1 MKIALVADDIDF
13 NESEA
18 NPLNR
23 QVDRIHRYYVE
34 EITEGIRGAG
44 YDVVLYRSPGEL
56 ISNIHRHTNDLVFP
70 YWQGIHSKN
79 RHALGPAICE
89 AAGVKYI
96 GGDAFAK
103 SLCNDKHM
111 TKFLTRDLGLDAP
124 LSVTLNSEADF
135 HKMESLPLPLV
146 VKPMFEGSSL
156 GITQRNL
163 VRDYAS
169 ACAIARELLL
179 EFGGPIMAEEF
190 VSGREVSICMIGYG
204 DKIREWAAGER
215 YVLKDEDFLK
225 HNLYAFDDKYV
236 AEDSLGMRNVKP
248 EIWDGLFE
256 ACRRVFRYLDKVEYM
271 RIDGKLA
278 PNSFKIIELTP
289 ESHLG
294 KNAEFCSTFLAEG
307 KLGFPDV
314 MANLIENCLE
324 RYSHCDETGRL
335 RLEPVRTSV

>member
-1 MKIALVADDIDF
+1 MKIVLVADDIVIDP
-13 NESEA
+13 SEV
-18 NPLNR
+18 NPNNR
-23 QVDRIHRYYVE
+23 QIDRIHRYYVE
-34 EITEGIRGAG
+34 EMTGAIRDAG
-44 YDVVLYRSPGEL
+44 YDVQLYTSPAEL
-56 ISNIHRHTNDLVFP
+56 IGNVHKHADDLIFP

-89 AAGVKYI
+89 AAGLRYI

-124 LSVTLNSEADF
+124 LSVSLTHARDF
-135 HKMESLPLPLV
+135 HKMEQLAFPLV

-163 VRDYAS
+163 VRDYAT
-169 ACAIARELLL
+169 ACALAVELLA
-179 EFGGPIMAEEF
+179 EFGGPIIAEEF
-190 VSGREVSICMIGYG
+190 VSGREVSICLIGYG

-215 YVLKDEDFLK
+215 YVLNDETFLM

-236 AEDSLGMRNVKP
+236 EENTLGMRNVKH
-248 EIWDGLFE
+248 EVWDGLFE
-256 ACRRVFRYLDKVEYM
+256 ACKRVFRYLDKVEYM
-271 RIDGKLA
+271 RIDGKLS
-278 PNSFKIIELTP
+278 PGSFKIIELTP

-307 KLGFPDV
+307 KLTFPELV
-314 MANLIENCLE
+314 GTLIDNCLE
-324 RYSHCDETGRL
+324 RYSHLSPIGRL
-335 RLEPVRTSV
+335 MD